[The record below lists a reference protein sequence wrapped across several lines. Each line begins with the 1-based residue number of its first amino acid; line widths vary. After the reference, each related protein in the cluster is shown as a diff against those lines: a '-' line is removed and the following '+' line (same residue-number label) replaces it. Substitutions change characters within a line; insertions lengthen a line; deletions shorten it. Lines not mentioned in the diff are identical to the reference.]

1 MNSILLFNAVM
12 VFIMMAGVIGCQTT
26 NLQQADLIDNAYKN
40 KTPLYISSS
49 NKKPEWYQ
57 IRRNVMFDAFEVS
70 TAGQSNP
77 SLMTVSNIKY
87 ISSDTKNPQGFF
99 PFVYNRGEI
108 GIFASL
114 ISSNNDNY
122 KLVSKDRY
130 DVTLV
135 DKSKLAG
142 KVAGIDYKKNEIVI
156 ETRYKNYSL
165 PANIIFEL
173 IVFKIDAKVVLLDG
187 STRVG
192 ELIKDDGN
200 EIKIKSIL
208 GEEIFNRK
216 EVLKIEYQR

>member
-1 MNSILLFNAVM
+1 MNSILRFNAVM
-12 VFIMMAGVIGCQTT
+12 VFIMMTGVISCQTT
-26 NLQQADLIDNAYKN
+26 NLQQADLINNAYKN
-40 KTPLYISSS
+40 KTPLYISYS
-49 NKKPEWYQ
+49 NRKPEWYQ
-57 IRRNVMFDAFEVS
+57 IRGNVMFDTFQATV
-70 TAGQSNP
+70 GQSNP
-77 SLMTVSNIKY
+77 NPLTVSNVKY
-87 ISSDTKNPQGFF
+87 ISSDTKNPQGYF

-114 ISSNNDNY
+114 ISSNNDYY
-122 KLVSKDRY
+122 KLLSKDRY

-165 PANIIFEL
+165 PVNIIFEL

-192 ELIKDDGN
+192 ELLKDDGN

-208 GEEIFNRK
+208 GEEIFNRR